1 MLPGLN
7 QLKLPDPWQHQAVN
21 HLRAGSDVIVSAP
34 TGAGKTYIF
43 EILHQSGHL
52 KGQAVYTVPTRALA
66 NDKYAE
72 WKEARWDVGIAT
84 GDVSENIHAP
94 VLVATLETQ
103 IERLVR
109 GEGPA
114 LLVIDEY
121 QMIAD
126 ASRGSHYE
134 GAVALAP
141 EGTRL
146 LLLSGSVA
154 NPDDVAAWLR
164 HLGRPAEVVLTKERP
179 VPLEEAPLENL
190 PQRLARHFDGYWPK
204 FAAAVLLAD
213 LAPLLIF
220 APRRKEAESIARKL
234 AAELPPGDPLQLTAE
249 QRAVCGKELSQLLE
263 RRIAYHHSGLSYG
276 ARAGVIE
283 PLAKAGQLRVITA
296 TMGLAAGIN
305 FSVRSVHVAATT
317 FHDGRGEH
325 RLTSDELLQMFG
337 RAGRRGLD
345 ERGSVITTNQSPGLN
360 DARAARL
367 HRGSVLA
374 WPLFLRVMKHA
385 ASTGADPF
393 TAAETFAARLYA
405 KVPPP
410 LGLEDLPEGAA
421 PSPEQ
426 PATAALF
433 GLESFEKQLLSTTG
447 EWERRSGYP
456 PRRATLAECWLAT
469 PERVTPALAF
479 GPFAGRFANGLGRV
493 FRLEQ
498 SDPDA
503 PRRFGVE
510 LPLGA
515 LQAGS
520 SQRFRPTK
528 NLRKLLKLPRR
539 IEHLDLGE
547 IEQQHLPALA
557 AALVAQVPTP
567 KLEGAP
573 VLVEFHERDGILH
586 ARFDLSPL
594 ETDALEDSH
603 HRPILEPHERVL
615 TKRAAAEERGA
626 SGPLAVS
633 ANVNPPRPSSFEDE
647 DEEENEDH
655 SPARRPPRPG
665 SPIHAWQQ
673 LGLIA
678 RNGVPTR
685 RGEIFSFF
693 QGGEGLAV
701 VAALED
707 ESYPVDELV
716 LHLANLRA
724 GVRFDLPELDPSGR
738 SSQGRGSQGRGHPG
752 RDPGPRAS
760 QPAASERLG
769 AACRAA
775 YGFIN
780 HHGYLEN
787 GLPLDYGEGA
797 AEVLDALLHPDRPGS
812 ADLRRGIP
820 EGDLS
825 RAYVEWLSQLRHIHH
840 APSHDWP
847 RWTALQEA
855 ARATLKHHTTAL
867 RHLFHLD
874 LPPLTN
880 RQKTGRVR
888 HVLHH
893 P

>member
-1 MLPGLN
+1 MLPSLN

-21 HLRAGSDVIVSAP
+21 LLRAGSDVVVSAP

-43 EILHQSGHL
+43 ELLHQSGHL

-66 NDKYAE
+66 NDKFAE
-72 WKEARWDVGIAT
+72 WKEAKWNVGIAT
-84 GDVSENIHAP
+84 GDVSENVHAP
-94 VLVATLETQ
+94 VIVATLETQ

-121 QMIAD
+121 QMISD

-134 GAVALAP
+134 GAIALAP
-141 EGTRL
+141 ADTRL

-154 NPDDVAAWLR
+154 NPEDVAHWLH
-164 HLGRPAEVVLTKERP
+164 HLGRPAEVVSTKERP
-179 VPLEEAPLENL
+179 VPLEDIPIEAL
-190 PQRLARHFDGYWPK
+190 PQRMARSFDGYWPK
-204 FAAAVLLAD
+204 LAASVLLAE

-234 AAELPPGDPLQLTAE
+234 AAELPVGDPLQLTPE

-263 RRIAYHHSGLSYG
+263 RRIAYHHSGLSYA

-283 PLAKAGQLRVITA
+283 PLAKAGQLRVIAA

-325 RLTSDELLQMFG
+325 RLASDELLQMFG

-345 ERGSVITTNQSPGLN
+345 ERGSVITTRQSPSLS
-360 DARAARL
+360 DARASRL
-367 HRGSVLA
+367 HRGSILA
-374 WPLFLRVMKHA
+374 WPLFLRIMKHA
-385 ASTGADPF
+385 AATDGSPF
-393 TAAETFAARLYA
+393 TAAETFAARLYS

-410 LGLEDLPEGAA
+410 LGLENLPADSTGLHAD
-421 PSPEQ
+421 S

-433 GLESFEKQLLSTTG
+433 GLEGYEKQVLNSTG

-456 PRRATLAECWLAT
+456 SQKIALSQAWLAT

-479 GPFAGRFANGLGRV
+479 GPFVGRFATGLGRV
-493 FRLEQ
+493 CRLET
-498 SDPDA
+498 STSTTT
-503 PRRFGVE
+503 RCFGVE

-515 LQAGS
+515 LLPDSTQL
-520 SQRFRPTK
+520 FRPTK
-528 NLRKLLKLPRR
+528 NLRKLLKLSRR
-539 IEHLDLGE
+539 QEHLDLAS
-547 IEQQHLPALA
+547 IEQQHLPTLCQALLNQA
-557 AALVAQVPTP
+557 PTLR
-567 KLEGAP
+567 LEGQP
-573 VLVEFHERDGILH
+573 NLHEFHERDGIVH
-586 ARFDLSPL
+586 ARFDLSAL
-594 ETDALEDSH
+594 QLLALEDSH
-603 HRPILEPHERVL
+603 HRFIIEPHERTL
-615 TKRAAAEERGA
+615 TRRQ
-626 SGPLAVS
+626 
-633 ANVNPPRPSSFEDE
+633 
-647 DEEENEDH
+647 DH
-655 SPARRPPRPG
+655 SLSDPNPSPQSDPNPQHREPRPG
-665 SPIHAWQQ
+665 SPIHAWRQ
-673 LGLIA
+673 LGLIHA
-678 RNGVPTR
+678 NGCPTR

-707 ESYPVDELV
+707 ESYPIEEIV

-724 GVRFDLPELDPSGR
+724 GVRFDLP
-738 SSQGRGSQGRGHPG
+738 
-752 RDPGPRAS
+752 
-760 QPAASERLG
+760 AATPSERIG

-775 YGFIN
+775 YGFHN

-797 AEVLDALLHPDRPGS
+797 AEVIDAMLHPDRPG
-812 ADLRRGIP
+812 AHDLRRALP

-825 RAYVEWLSQLRHIHH
+825 RAYIEWLSQLRHIHH
-840 APSHDWP
+840 APTHPWH
-847 RWTALQEA
+847 RWSALQA
-855 ARATLKHHTTAL
+855 ASTHTLQAHNATL

-880 RQKTGRVR
+880 RQRSSRTR
-888 HVLHH
+888 HLLT
-893 P
+893 PR

>member
-1 MLPGLN
+1 MLPSLN

-21 HLRAGSDVIVSAP
+21 LLRSGSDVVVSAP

-43 EILHQSGHL
+43 ELLHQSGHL

-66 NDKYAE
+66 NDKFAE
-72 WKEARWDVGIAT
+72 WKEAKWDVGIAT
-84 GDVSENIHAP
+84 GDVSENVHAP
-94 VLVATLETQ
+94 VIVATLETQ

-121 QMIAD
+121 QMISD

-134 GAVALAP
+134 GAIALAP
-141 EGTRL
+141 DHTRL

-154 NPDDVAAWLR
+154 NPDDVAQWLH
-164 HLGRPAEVVLTKERP
+164 HLGRPAEVVSTKERP
-179 VPLEEAPLENL
+179 VPLEDIPVEAL
-190 PQRLARHFDGYWPK
+190 PQRMSRAFDSYWAKLA
-204 FAAAVLLAD
+204 ASVLLGE

-234 AAELPPGDPLQLTAE
+234 ATELPPGDPLQLTPE
-249 QRAVCGKELSQLLE
+249 QRAVCGKELTSLLE
-263 RRIAYHHSGLSYG
+263 RRIAYHHSGLSYA

-283 PLAKAGQLRVITA
+283 PLAKAGQLRVIAA

-325 RLTSDELLQMFG
+325 RLASDELLQMFG

-345 ERGSVITTNQSPGLN
+345 DRGSVITTRQSPSLS

-385 ASTGADPF
+385 ATTATSPF

-410 LGLEDLPEGAA
+410 LGLEDLAA
-421 PSPEQ
+421 DDPAAHPDQ

-433 GLESFEKQLLSTTG
+433 GLEGYEKQLLSTTG

-456 PRRATLAECWLAT
+456 PQMITLAQAWLAT
-469 PERVTPALAF
+469 PERVAPALAF
-479 GPFAGRFANGLGRV
+479 GPFAGRFASGLGRV
-493 FRLEQ
+493 FRLEIA
-498 SDPDA
+498 DKEA

-515 LQAGS
+515 LLADSTQL
-520 SQRFRPTK
+520 FRPTK
-528 NLRKLLKLPRR
+528 KLRKLLKLARKQ
-539 IEHLDLGE
+539 EHLDLAT
-547 IEQQHLPALA
+547 IEKHHHTTLA
-557 AALVAQVPTP
+557 KSLLDQVPDLR
-567 KLEGAP
+567 LEGLP
-573 VLVEFHERDGILH
+573 QLTEFNERDGVVH
-586 ARFDLSPL
+586 ARFDLSTL
-594 ETDALEDSH
+594 ETMAIEDSQ
-603 HRPILEPHERVL
+603 HRFIIEPHERTL
-615 TKRAAAEERGA
+615 TRRHDTT
-626 SGPLAVS
+626 VS
-633 ANVNPPRPSSFEDE
+633 ATPDSTHRE
-647 DEEENEDH
+647 
-655 SPARRPPRPG
+655 PRPG
-665 SPIHAWQQ
+665 SPIHAWRQ
-673 LGLIA
+673 LGLIDSD
-678 RNGVPTR
+678 GTPTR

-707 ESYPVDELV
+707 ETYPIDELV
-716 LHLANLRA
+716 MHLANLRA
-724 GVRFDLPELDPSGR
+724 GIRFDLPTATP
-738 SSQGRGSQGRGHPG
+738 
-752 RDPGPRAS
+752 
-760 QPAASERLG
+760 SERIG

-775 YGFIN
+775 YGFNN

-787 GLPLDYGEGA
+787 GLPLDYGEGT
-797 AEVLDALLHPDRPGS
+797 AEVIDAMLHPDRPG
-812 ADLRRGIP
+812 AHELRRSLP

-825 RAYVEWLSQLRHIHH
+825 RAYIEWLSQLRHIHH
-840 APSHDWP
+840 APTHSWL
-847 RWTALQEA
+847 RWTQLQTA
-855 ARATLKHHTTAL
+855 ATHTLNAHTATL

-880 RQKTGRVR
+880 RQKSTRTR
-888 HVLHH
+888 HLLTTR
-893 P
+893 